1 MSELSLVAESQLDR
15 YWRYSC
21 RERFP
26 GIHMVFKD
34 VDWGEQSR
42 SRNGDDDD
50 GDEDTSS
57 GDAVK
62 MDGVRSTV

>member
-1 MSELSLVAESQLDR
+1 
-15 YWRYSC
+15 
-21 RERFP
+21 
-26 GIHMVFKD
+26 MVFKD